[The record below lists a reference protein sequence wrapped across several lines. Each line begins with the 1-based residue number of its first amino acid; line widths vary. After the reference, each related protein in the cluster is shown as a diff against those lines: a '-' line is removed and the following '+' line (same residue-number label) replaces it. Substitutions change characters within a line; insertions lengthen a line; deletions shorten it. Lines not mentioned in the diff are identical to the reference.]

1 MCLRT
6 IAQSTLKLNTLLN
19 FFKILPFSSKN
30 VLYLDYHWAVMI
42 FRQSFRLWLTIMFH
56 IIRGMI
62 ILRSALMVMVSIY
75 GCG

>member
-19 FFKILPFSSKN
+19 FFKILLFSSKN
-30 VLYLDYHWAVMI
+30 VLYLHYYWAVMI
-42 FRQSFRLWLTIMFH
+42 FRLWLTIMFH